1 MSQILTAIIDTQKVS
16 YVPIGYINAGDSINL
31 ELEITMNE
39 EPIIF
44 NNPTFEYFA
53 LKEDKT
59 RVRQIR
65 DILYEDGKIK
75 IKCDEQVSTCVG
87 IVTNQ
92 LVIREE
98 GQVST
103 CLFYLNVN
111 PSLDRD
117 IIQSIDKVE
126 ALQELDRYIAT
137 AFANLKEYEQRII
150 AGDSAIRKLNDD
162 MIAAETNRENAEADR
177 GSTFDNLVTRMNNVI
192 NVAITTDETL
202 NNNETAR
209 INNFNTLKT
218 ELEQIREGL
227 LNLNNSISLD
237 EQNRVQAELDRANA
251 SIEAINRL
259 NAINTNITNEEATR
273 VQEWNNIKSEN
284 TTLKEALTTINNT
297 ANSNE
302 EVRKKKEEER
312 IAAEQQ
318 RQANFETMQQ
328 ENNSFKERIDAQY
341 EQINTK
347 VISVEERVQ
356 AIEENGVG
364 GGNAN
369 IDDTTIS
376 KISTWSSEKIE
387 DFVHTNDDV
396 VWSTVQGEN
405 LSIEYTK
412 EGYLREV
419 EILGNT
425 WQDDTD
431 SKNLFDG
438 ELRQGD
444 ISSSDGQDTTSSLR
458 VSSVNFIPVN
468 NSTVLYVYRE
478 IANGNFAFRC
488 YDNNKNILGATD
500 AFRTQKTFSVNL
512 LDGTSYVR
520 FIDETN
526 DLTNKYSIAIES
538 ITDHEPYHKADLST
552 IKHLGELY
560 VNEHGQPI
568 LDSEGKEQYKIEI
581 ESCNKNLFN
590 PIQNIVDNSCFDDNG
605 VINTLSGYAISL
617 EYIRVKPLTSYICE
631 NSNYV
636 AYYDKYKTFIK
647 REEIF
652 EYQSFTTP
660 THCCYVRFQIDWSQ
674 LENKDL
680 NLLRFAEGLSTNRFK
695 IPPHNS
701 YKKTIL
707 LPCQLMKDKNVADRL
722 YWDSKKEKYVVE
734 KSTTNE
740 IIETFILEPL
750 KIPCYID
757 KTHLF
762 VTGNLDGAIKAKIPL
777 DGGQAIQTLSAKNVA
792 LNEEVITL
800 SLENEEI
807 KEVNNTQDILIDTT
821 MMATDEVYT
830 MLEPILEMMPM
841 TISIDGEMKGGS
853 SKMVDMYVAMVQR
866 GLKTIEQV
874 PARYR
879 EEVREI
885 LAKLEK

>member
-1 MSQILTAIIDTQKVS
+1 MKQLVSGTVDTQKNS
-16 YVPIGYINAGDSINL
+16 YRSIGQVNAADDL
-31 ELEITMNE
+31 ELELEVKMNGK
-39 EPIIF
+39 PIEFINPQAELLMKKAD
-44 NNPTFEYFA
+44 NN
-53 LKEDKT
+53 K
-59 RVRQIR
+59 VRQTKN
-65 DILYEDGKIK
+65 ILYQDGKFRIK
-75 IKCDEQVSTCVG
+75 VDEQGVTYPG

-92 LVIREE
+92 LVINDE
-98 GQVST
+98 GRVST
-103 CLFYLNVN
+103 CLFYFMVGT
-111 PSLDRD
+111 SLDRE
-117 IIQSIDKVE
+117 ILQSISKIE
-126 ALQELDRYIAT
+126 TLEQLDEYVVT
-137 AFANLKEYEQRII
+137 AFANLDEYEKRII

-259 NAINTNITNEEATR
+259 NTINTNITNEEATR

-312 IAAEQQ
+312 IAAELQ

-328 ENNSFKERIDAQY
+328 ENNTFKGKIDAQY

-356 AIEENGVG
+356 AIENEENTD
-364 GGNAN
+364 

-376 KISTWSSEKIE
+376 KDKTWSSEKIE
-387 DFVHTNDDV
+387 DSILTNSDV
-396 VWSTVQGEN
+396 VWSDVQGEN
-405 LSIEYTK
+405 LSIEFTK
-412 EGYLREV
+412 EGHLREV
-419 EILGNT
+419 EIWGNT

-431 SKNLFDG
+431 SKNLVNNNGGYIVKKYSNDVRNHKICTIEKSKMKVG
-438 ELRQGD
+438 TKYTMSTKTVLGTDMRLNLYGVLGD
-444 ISSSDGQDTTSSLR
+444 TLTNLCQMYSTTSSTITLNADYDEYFLCAYALNNTEA
-458 VSSVNFIPVN
+458 VGYNLKGVQLEEGSV
-468 NSTVLYVYRE
+468 
-478 IANGNFAFRC
+478 
-488 YDNNKNILGATD
+488 ATD
-500 AFRTQKTFSVNL
+500 
-512 LDGTSYVR
+512 YV
-520 FIDETN
+520 D
-526 DLTNKYSIAIES
+526 
-538 ITDHEPYHKADLST
+538 YHKADLSN

-560 VNEHGQPI
+560 VDEEGNPI
-568 LDSEGKEQYKIEI
+568 LDSDSREQYKIEI
-581 ESCNKNLFN
+581 ESRNFYNEEEL
-590 PIQNIVDNSCFDDNG
+590 
-605 VINTLSGYAISL
+605 
-617 EYIRVKPLTSYICE
+617 LTSTPK
-631 NSNYV
+631 
-636 AYYDKYKTFIK
+636 AHKT
-647 REEIF
+647 
-652 EYQSFTTP
+652 
-660 THCCYVRFQIDWSQ
+660 
-674 LENKDL
+674 
-680 NLLRFAEGLSTNRFK
+680 
-695 IPPHNS
+695 
-701 YKKTIL
+701 TIL
-707 LPCQLMKDKNVADRL
+707 LPCQLCKVGDVSDRL
-722 YWDSKKEKYVVE
+722 YWDSEKEKYVVE
-734 KSTTNE
+734 KNIKKTLATSVRGYQKKNIDGVDYCRFWQINQELGNVEVRGQKNINGVIEKMIYSHENNRMINGLIEETAFLNMGYTLNDAGVKQYIQDNDIHFYYATTVVE
-740 IIETFILEPL
+740 YIETNITEQILL
-750 KIPCYID
+750 PCYKD

-762 VTGNLDGAIKAKIPL
+762 VTGNLDGTIKAKAPL
-777 DGGQAIQTLSAKNVA
+777 DGGQAVQTLSARNLS
-792 LNEEVITL
+792 LNKEVNTL

-830 MLEPILEMMPM
+830 MLEPILEMIPQTM
-841 TISIDGEMKGGS
+841 SLERS
-853 SKMVDMYVAMVQR
+853 VSKMVDMYVAMVQR